1 MNAILGKFQKRLQ
14 FPDSLMNESSPAA
27 IPQSQPR
34 LPSWLIA
41 LSLSVFASLAILI
54 PLFWLGSA
62 SGHDFEF
69 HAASWLDVAYQWK
82 HGVLFPRWT
91 AWTNYGFGEPR
102 YIFYPPLSW
111 MLGAALSLVLPISW
125 VPIAF
130 IFLTQT
136 LAGMSAFFLLRRLV
150 GSTPAYLGAVFYA
163 VNPYALLVTY
173 IRSDF
178 AEQLACALFPLVLLT
193 ALRLA
198 GLLQD
203 ETTKLSALPQFALSF
218 AAVWLC
224 NAPAGVIAS
233 YSVAFLFA
241 WAALAQRSFWIA
253 VRAAGGL
260 ALGFGLAGFYLVPA
274 AYEQRWV
281 NIGQALASG
290 LLPSENFL
298 FTQIA
303 DPEHTWF
310 NWISSICALALILL
324 AGITALS
331 SRRFSNDATLS
342 SARKPLWGALL
353 LLGSVATLMMLRLT
367 APFWSVLPKMRFVQF
382 PWRWMSI
389 MAVVC
394 CCFLAAAIER
404 RRGWLWFVLVAVLSF
419 PLAYFLAQ
427 NTWWDP
433 DEMATQ
439 RAAITNGAGYEG
451 VDEYDPLG
459 DDHMDLPKRAP
470 LAAIFP
476 GEATGSPAAPPSASI
491 QVEQWDTT
499 NHRLSVDSSAPT
511 RVALRLLN
519 YPTWEVTVNGK
530 RVAPE
535 KPDDLD
541 QMLVPIGAGK
551 SEIQVRFVRTAD
563 QTAGIALSI
572 FSLLTSAGLLAS
584 RKSPNA

>member
-1 MNAILGKFQKRLQ
+1 
-14 FPDSLMNESSPAA
+14 MNESLPTAFQ
-27 IPQSQPR
+27 QSQARP
-34 LPSWLIA
+34 PSWLIA
-41 LSLSVFASLAILI
+41 LGLSLLASLAVLL
-54 PLFWLGSA
+54 PFFWLGSA

-91 AWTNYGFGEPR
+91 VWTNYGFGEPR

-125 VPIAF
+125 VPFAF
-130 IFLTQT
+130 IILTQT

-178 AEQLACALFPLVLLT
+178 AEQLACALFPLVLLAT
-193 ALRLA
+193 LCLA

-203 ETTKLSALPQFALSF
+203 EKPKLSALPKFALSF

-241 WAALAQRSFWIA
+241 WAVFAQRSLRVAIRA
-253 VRAAGGL
+253 VCGL

-331 SRRFSNDATLS
+331 SRRFSNNTALSNTL
-342 SARKPLWGALL
+342 KPPWGALL
-353 LLGSVATLMMLRLT
+353 LLGSLATLMMLRLT
-367 APFWSVLPKMRFVQF
+367 APFWSLLPKMRFVQF

-404 RRGWLWFVLVAVLSF
+404 RRGWLWFVLVAVLCF
-419 PLAYFLAQ
+419 PLGYFLKQ

-433 DEMATQ
+433 DEMSTQ
-439 RAAITNGAGYEG
+439 RAAITTGMGYEG

-459 DDHMDLPKRAP
+459 DDHMDLPKHAQ
-470 LAAIFP
+470 LATIFP
-476 GEATGSPAAPPSASI
+476 GEATDSPAALPNTKI
-491 QVEQWDTT
+491 QIEQWDTT
-499 NHRLSVDSSAPT
+499 NHKISVDSSAPA

-519 YPTWEVTVNGK
+519 YPVWQVTVNGE

-535 KPDDLD
+535 KPDDLELI
-541 QMLVPIGAGK
+541 LVPVAAGK

-563 QTAGIALSI
+563 QTAGIGLSI
-572 FSLLTSAGLLAS
+572 FSLLISAGLLAS
-584 RKSPNA
+584 RKSPNV

>member
-1 MNAILGKFQKRLQ
+1 
-14 FPDSLMNESSPAA
+14 MNESLPTAF
-27 IPQSQPR
+27 QSSQARP
-34 LPSWLIA
+34 PSWLIA
-41 LSLSVFASLAILI
+41 LGLSLLASLAILL
-54 PLFWLGSA
+54 PFFWLGSA

-102 YIFYPPLSW
+102 FIFYPPLSW
-111 MLGAALSLVLPISW
+111 ILGAALSLVLPVSW

-130 IFLTQT
+130 IFLSQT

-150 GSTPAYLGAVFYA
+150 GSTPAFLGAVFYA
-163 VNPYALLVTY
+163 ANPYALLVTY

-178 AEQLACALFPLVLLT
+178 AEQLACALFPLVLLAT
-193 ALRLA
+193 LRLA
-198 GLLQD
+198 GLLPD
-203 ETTKLSALPQFALSF
+203 EKPKLSAIPSFAFPF

-233 YSVAFLFA
+233 YSVAILFA
-241 WAALAQRSFWIA
+241 WALFTQRSLRVAIRA
-253 VRAAGGL
+253 VCGL

-281 NIGQALASG
+281 NIGQALATG

-310 NWISSICALALILL
+310 NWISSICALALVLL
-324 AGITALS
+324 AGITALF
-331 SRRFSNDATLS
+331 SRRFSKNSALS
-342 SARKPLWGALL
+342 NTVKPLWGALL
-353 LLGSVATLMMLRLT
+353 LLGSLATIMMLRLT
-367 APFWSVLPKMRFVQF
+367 APFWNLLPKMRFVQF
-382 PWRWMSI
+382 PWRWMSM
-389 MAVVC
+389 MAVIC

-404 RRGWLWFVLVAVLSF
+404 RRGWLWFALVAVLSF
-419 PLAYFLAQ
+419 PLSHFLMQ

-433 DEMATQ
+433 DEMPTQ
-439 RAAITNGAGYEG
+439 RAAITNGTGYEG

-459 DDHMDLPKRAP
+459 DDHMELPKRAP

-476 GEATGSPAAPPSASI
+476 GEATDALATVPAASI

-499 NHRLSVDSSAPT
+499 NHKILVDSSGPAA
-511 RVALRLLN
+511 VALRLLN
-519 YPTWEVTVNGK
+519 YPIWQVTVNGK

-541 QMLVPIGAGK
+541 QMLVPIPAGK
-551 SEIQVRFVRTAD
+551 SEIQVCFVRTPD

-572 FSLLTSAGLLAS
+572 FSLLISAALLAS
-584 RKSPNA
+584 RKSPDA

>member
-1 MNAILGKFQKRLQ
+1 
-14 FPDSLMNESSPAA
+14 MNESLPTAFQ
-27 IPQSQPR
+27 QSQARP
-34 LPSWLIA
+34 PSWLIA
-41 LSLSVFASLAILI
+41 LGLSLLASLAVLL
-54 PLFWLGSA
+54 PFFWLGSA

-125 VPIAF
+125 VPFAF
-130 IFLTQT
+130 IILTQT
-136 LAGMSAFFLLRRLV
+136 LAGMSAFFLLRRFT

-178 AEQLACALFPLVLLT
+178 AEQLACALFPLVLLAT
-193 ALRLA
+193 LCLA

-203 ETTKLSALPQFALSF
+203 EKPKLSALPKFALSF

-241 WAALAQRSFWIA
+241 WAVFAQRSLRVAIRA
-253 VRAAGGL
+253 VCGL

-290 LLPSENFL
+290 LLPAENFL

-324 AGITALS
+324 SGITALS
-331 SRRFSNDATLS
+331 SRHFSNKTTLS
-342 SARKPLWGALL
+342 NTLKPLWGALL
-353 LLGSVATLMMLRLT
+353 LLGSLATLMMLRLT
-367 APFWSVLPKMRFVQF
+367 APFWSLLPKMRFVQF

-404 RRGWLWFVLVAVLSF
+404 RRGWLWFVLVAVLCF
-419 PLAYFLAQ
+419 PLGYFLKQ

-433 DEMATQ
+433 DEMSTQ
-439 RAAITNGAGYEG
+439 RAAITTGMGYEG

-459 DDHMDLPKRAP
+459 DDHMDLPKRAQ
-470 LAAIFP
+470 LATIFP
-476 GEATGSPAAPPSASI
+476 GEATDSPAALPNTKI
-491 QVEQWDTT
+491 QIEQWDTT
-499 NHRLSVDSSAPT
+499 NHKISVDSSAPA

-519 YPTWEVTVNGK
+519 YPVWQVTVNGE

-535 KPDDLD
+535 KPDDLEL
-541 QMLVPIGAGK
+541 MLVPVAAGK

-563 QTAGIALSI
+563 QTAGIGLSI
-572 FSLLTSAGLLAS
+572 FSLLISAGLLAS